1 MPQMT
6 TTIRP
11 TKISVGVRPDAPE
24 RVVLMLEDDEE
35 GVHAIDI
42 TLSQAEA
49 TIAALQ
55 EEIARR
61 RLMS

>member
-24 RVVLMLEDDEE
+24 RVVLMLEDDEK

>member
-11 TKISVGVRPDAPE
+11 TKISVGIRPDAPE
-24 RVVLMLEDDEE
+24 RVVLMLEDDDE

-42 TLSQAEA
+42 TLSQAET